1 MNTGRRN
8 SVLSAQDLKVHILEV
23 SLVALFCLICTLYG
37 SLGIP
42 CCLLKKKKD
51 FIHLLHGH
59 PCIALVRI
67 GRMER
72 GELSTSITSDR
83 EYNKNS
89 GIIGKY
95 FKALMKSCLS
105 SVAFMYFRYMSINLL
120 NYLSQ
125 LELDFLFLWFSVLL
139 KN

>member
-8 SVLSAQDLKVHILEV
+8 SVPSAQDLKVHILEV
-23 SLVALFCLICTLYG
+23 SLVDLFCLICTLYG
-37 SLGIP
+37 SLGSA
-42 CCLLKKKKD
+42 CCLLEKD

-72 GELSTSITSDR
+72 GELSASITSDR

-120 NYLSQ
+120 NYLSH